1 MGKVYSG
8 GIATPHYYNINAAAP
23 IDNRSVVKT
32 LTDLYDFST
41 WQNDDEND
49 DNLYLYEGL
58 LVYVEEEK
66 NAYILK
72 DITKYN
78 SAEGWKVA
86 GAEIVNIYDYITDE
100 GLNEEGIDKTAA
112 LSVVSGIR
120 LLKEKVGLDPGTGKI
135 PTNLIPDSITS
146 GLLYGGTARVKTNGT
161 VCIESPTQALIDLND
176 QIGQGDVLDESFA
189 NEFLNVFFIVKVIE
203 ADDHGYSI
211 GDWLISNGRGW
222 DHIKQAN
229 VVTQVCGLTG
239 VVTKQELIGKLTEDN
254 DNKSLE
260 LATMQDVNDTTKN
273 MIQGAL
279 TWQTVTLPKSE

>member
-23 IDNRSVVKT
+23 IDNRSVVKK
-32 LTDLYDFST
+32 LTDLYDYST
-41 WQNDDEND
+41 WQNNDDEND

-72 DITKYN
+72 DITKYD

-86 GAEIVNIYDYITDE
+86 GAEIVNIYEYIIDE
-100 GLNEEGIDKTAA
+100 GLNEEEIDKTAA
-112 LSVVSGIR
+112 LSVLSGIR
-120 LLKEKVGLDPGTGKI
+120 LLKEKVGLDETGKI
-135 PTNLIPDSITS
+135 PVAVIPDSITS
-146 GLLYGGTARVKTNGT
+146 GLLYGGTARVQTNGT

-176 QIGQGDVLDESFA
+176 QVKQGDVLNESFA
-189 NEFLNVFFIVKVIE
+189 HEFLNVFFIVKVIE

-239 VVTKQELIGKLTEDN
+239 VITKQELIAKLSEDN
-254 DNKSLE
+254 DNKALE
-260 LATMQDVNDTTKN
+260 LATMQDVNDTTRN
-273 MIQGAL
+273 RIQEAL